1 MQDVDRKADNQE
13 RPYRDVV
20 ERRRWMAT
28 LAKTDRLLQGRTAT
42 VDIKPLAFRLDGRW
56 TAEGVWKR
64 VWKTRLSYVVA
75 MSTVLAVVPVQR
87 VG

>member
-1 MQDVDRKADNQE
+1 MLFAAVDDQ
-13 RPYRDVV
+13 
-20 ERRRWMAT
+20 T
-28 LAKTDRLLQGRTAT
+28 AK
-42 VDIKPLAFRLDGRW
+42 
-56 TAEGVWKR
+56 GVWKR

>member
-1 MQDVDRKADNQE
+1 LRGIPSNLPYPGTFGVLPSKKRGRSSNSTPEQ
-13 RPYRDVV
+13 RPLFTTTAVSDFCA
-20 ERRRWMAT
+20 W
-28 LAKTDRLLQGRTAT
+28 LL
-42 VDIKPLAFRLDGRW
+42 L
-56 TAEGVWKR
+56 AEGVWKR

>member
-1 MQDVDRKADNQE
+1 MTAIGDVYE
-13 RPYRDVV
+13 
-20 ERRRWMAT
+20 
-28 LAKTDRLLQGRTAT
+28 RLL
-42 VDIKPLAFRLDGRW
+42 V
-56 TAEGVWKR
+56 AEGVWKR

>member
-56 TAEGVWKR
+56 TASSGRTSDFRRRSLE
-64 VWKTRLSYVVA
+64 
-75 MSTVLAVVPVQR
+75 PQR
-87 VG
+87 GSANRDQL

>member
-1 MQDVDRKADNQE
+1 M
-13 RPYRDVV
+13 RPS
-20 ERRRWMAT
+20 T
-28 LAKTDRLLQGRTAT
+28 
-42 VDIKPLAFRLDGRW
+42 IKPLVFRLDGRW

>member
-1 MQDVDRKADNQE
+1 MESKAL
-13 RPYRDVV
+13 RPK
-20 ERRRWMAT
+20 
-28 LAKTDRLLQGRTAT
+28 L
-42 VDIKPLAFRLDGRW
+42 
-56 TAEGVWKR
+56 AEGVWKR